1 MNYFNLNDKNI
12 IITGGAG
19 MLGEKHVEAIIVAGG
34 KPIVLD
40 HSQKK
45 LETLKQKIKKNL
57 IMIFYILKWI

>member
-1 MNYFNLNDKNI
+1 MNYLDLNDKNI

-19 MLGEKHVEAIIVAGG
+19 MLGEKHVTIIVGG

-45 LETLKQKIKKNL
+45 LETLKQKRKK
-57 IMIFYILKWI
+57 I